1 MSQQVPEAQPPAEP
15 PAEPPAGAHPLA
27 PHRRF
32 VRQGPDWG
40 GLLAATVFYWLSFT
54 PSLLPRPWW
63 LQVLAAAVT
72 ATIGYA
78 LGALIA
84 RVVRIWFTPSER
96 LRRPAWWVL
105 GVAAPVAA
113 VITTAWSVTWQGDS
127 RRAVGMD
134 PRVTWWLW
142 ALVPPIAVLLCALLV
157 LFGRSLRLA
166 THAAARGLGRILPPM
181 LAAACAVVLV
191 TVLVIG
197 LGQGFLLRG
206 VLSVAESSAR
216 LANDATSPGIVQP
229 TLPTL
234 SGSPSSLESWG
245 SLGAKGR
252 DFVGQART
260 RAQLTAFSGKPAEDP
275 VRVYVGLRA
284 APTLAERAR
293 LAVAELQRT
302 GAFKRKVLA
311 VISTTGSGW
320 VNQNLA
326 NPLEYMYDGDSA
338 LVAIQYSYLPSFV
351 SVLTEDEAA
360 HAGRALFDAVYAEWS
375 SLPAATRP
383 KLVLAG
389 ESLGSYATERAF
401 DGSLD
406 ELTARAGGALLL
418 GPTAD
423 NLIWQAVTNG
433 RDQGSPMWLPIY
445 QQGRKVRWGQVAADF
460 ARPASPWPGPRVLY
474 LQNGG
479 DPITWWTTDLIVHR
493 PGWLRGP
500 RAPDVSSGM
509 QWYPFVT
516 FWQVTCD
523 LLGADSVPVGH
534 GHRFGTLPVAG
545 WAAVAQPPDWTAQQT
560 TRLEALLGQP

>member
-1 MSQQVPEAQPPAEP
+1 MSQQEPEELPEEHPPP
-15 PAEPPAGAHPLA
+15 GAHRVPPR
-27 PHRRF
+27 PHRT
-32 VRQGPDWG
+32 VRRRPDWG
-40 GLLAATVFYWLSFT
+40 GLLVAAVFYWLSFT

-84 RVVRIWFTPSER
+84 RIVRIWFTPPAR
-96 LRRPAWWVL
+96 WRHTAWWAL
-105 GVAAPVAA
+105 GIGVTAA
-113 VITTAWSVTWQGDS
+113 VVVTTAWSVTWQGDS

-134 PRVTWWLW
+134 PRVTWWQW
-142 ALVPPIAVLLCALLV
+142 ALVPPIAVLLSALLV
-157 LFGRSLRLA
+157 LIGRSLRLA
-166 THAAARGLGRILPPM
+166 SGTAARWLGRILPPR

-191 TVLVIG
+191 AVLVIG
-197 LGQGFLLRG
+197 IGQGFLLRG
-206 VLSVAESSAR
+206 VLNVAESSAE

-234 SGSPSSLESWG
+234 SGSPSSLETWD

-252 DFVGQART
+252 DFVGQVRT
-260 RAQLTAFSGKPAEDP
+260 RAQLTAFSGRPAEDP
-275 VRVYVGLRA
+275 VRVYVGLRS
-284 APTLAERAR
+284 APTLADRAR
-293 LAVAELQRT
+293 LAVSELERT

-320 VNQNLA
+320 INQNIA

-338 LVAIQYSYLPSFV
+338 LVAIQYSYLPSAL

-360 HAGRALFDAVYAEWS
+360 HAGRALFDAVYARWS
-375 SLPAATRP
+375 SLPAASRP
-383 KLVLAG
+383 KLLLAG

-406 ELTARAGGALLL
+406 ELTSRSGGALLL

-423 NLIWQAVTNG
+423 NPLWQNVSNG
-433 RDQGSPMWLPIY
+433 RDSGSPLWHPIY
-445 QQGRKVRWGQVAADF
+445 QQGRTVRWSQVPADL
-460 ARPASPWPGPRVLY
+460 ARPAEPWSTPRVLY
-474 LQNGG
+474 LQNGS
-479 DPITWWTTDLIVHR
+479 DPITWWTTDLILHR

-500 RAPDVSSGM
+500 RATDVSSGM

-523 LLGADSVPVGH
+523 LLGADSVPINH
-534 GHRFGTLPVAG
+534 GHRFGTLPVDG
-545 WAAVAQPPDWTAQQT
+545 WAAVAQPPGWTAQDT
-560 TRLEALLGQP
+560 ERLDALLQQ